1 MSSPEFWRAVE
12 AVHVPVYF
20 DSGAV
25 AQYEALGLS
34 GAWMGYVASRAA
46 ALGTPGPEL
55 VTAMFHGFAPGRI
68 AEALPDA
75 WARTTSADVLDARL
89 DLARRALAPHVD
101 GVDLASLAAN
111 LAEVVRR
118 ADFAGRPL
126 AAAHASVAAADDALG
141 RLWQLATVLRE
152 YHGDAHVAVL
162 TASGIDGA
170 TANALAVASGLVP
183 ADQQRRRGW
192 NDRAWD
198 HAYEQ
203 LHMRGWVDE
212 WRAITDAGKAARARI
227 EETTHRVAN
236 AGIGDREATARTIG
250 ATPALVAIARTVEAS
265 TTVPYPNPTGV
276 PQP

>member
-1 MSSPEFWRAVE
+1 MSTPEFWRAVE

-20 DSGAV
+20 SADA
-25 AQYEALGLS
+25 AARYEALGM
-34 GAWMGYVASRAA
+34 ADPWMGYVASRSA
-46 ALGTPGPEL
+46 ALGTPSPAL
-55 VTAMFHGFAPGRI
+55 VTATFHGFAPGKI
-68 AEALPDA
+68 ARAVPEA
-75 WARTTSADVLDARL
+75 WARASSEDVLMMRL
-89 DLARRALAPHVD
+89 DLARQSLEPFVQDAALP
-101 GVDLASLAAN
+101 SLTAN
-111 LAEVVRR
+111 LAEVVSR

-126 AAAHASVAAADDALG
+126 AAAHASLPAADDDLG

-170 TANALAVASGLVP
+170 TANALAVAMGLVP
-183 ADQQRRRGW
+183 PAQQQRRGW
-192 NDRAWD
+192 DDSAWD
-198 HAYEQ
+198 DAYEQ

-212 WRAITDAGKAARARI
+212 FRAITEAGRAARARI

-250 ATPALVAIARTVEAS
+250 TTPALVAIARAVQAS
-265 TTVPYPNPTGV
+265 GAVPYPNPTGV